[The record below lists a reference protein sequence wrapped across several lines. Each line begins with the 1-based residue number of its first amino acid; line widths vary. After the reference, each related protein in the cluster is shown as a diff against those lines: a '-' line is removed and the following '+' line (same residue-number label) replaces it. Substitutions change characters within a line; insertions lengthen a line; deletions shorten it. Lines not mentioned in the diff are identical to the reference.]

1 MASTSHLPK
10 LDSTEAFL
18 HVIYDYRYF
27 AIAAY
32 EWGLITYPDHV
43 LRDRD
48 ALVQDALL
56 LHARSLISFYL
67 HPGSNTDIIL
77 SDFGIRPLSATR
89 TKRLERYKKPIDVHL
104 MHLTAYRDYAYRRR
118 YLSSADVAARQR
130 PNWNRHNAILI
141 RELLEALRVTARGAG
156 QWKQPFT
163 ELHAAALARTTSVVR
178 WPKQLGEVSDVRRH
192 IQGLGII
199 P

>member
-1 MASTSHLPK
+1 MTSTPLPK

-18 HVIYDYRYF
+18 HLIYDYRYF

-32 EWGLITYPDHV
+32 EWDSIMTPGHI

-67 HPGSNTDIIL
+67 LPGTSTDIVL
-77 SDFGIRPLSATR
+77 RDFGLRPPSATR
-89 TKRLERYKKPIDVHL
+89 TAKLERYKKPIDVHL
-104 MHLTAYRDYAYRRR
+104 MHLTAYRDYNYRRTH
-118 YLSSADVAARQR
+118 LPHAVVAERQR
-130 PNWNRHNAILI
+130 PNWNRHNAII
-141 RELLEALRVTARGAG
+141 VRELFEALRVTANGAG
-156 QWKQPFT
+156 QWKQPFQELYDACITRSKT
-163 ELHAAALARTTSVVR
+163 EVR
-178 WPKQLGEVSDVRRH
+178 WPKRLGEVSDVRRY
-192 IQGLGII
+192 IRSLAIT